1 MKLKHILAALG
12 MASAASLTWA
22 HDHDAHGH
30 DTAAIGQAGD
40 ASKVNRTISV
50 EMSDAMK
57 FTPSSISVRKGETI
71 RFVVKNQ
78 GQLKHEM
85 VLGTQQALAEHAAL
99 MKKFPEMEH
108 SDPNMVTVAP
118 GQSGEMV
125 WQFTNA
131 GKVNFACLQPG
142 HYDAGMKGMV
152 NVKAFKPQTAV
163 ATEPSATTG
172 DAVMTEGVV
181 RKIDKSLK
189 KITLQHGEI
198 KNLDMPGM
206 TMVFQ
211 VKDKALLD
219 KVKVGDAVKF
229 HAEKQ
234 GGAIVVTV
242 IQPDR

>member
-1 MKLKHILAALG
+1 MKLKHILAALS

-22 HDHDAHGH
+22 HEHDEHGH
-30 DTAAIGQAGD
+30 DTAAIGQSGD
-40 ASKVNRTISV
+40 ATKINRTISV

-108 SDPNMVTVAP
+108 SDPNMVTAAP

-125 WQFTNA
+125 WQFTKA

-152 NVKAFKPQTAV
+152 TVAAEPLTASPP
-163 ATEPSATTG
+163 AE
-172 DAVMTEGVV
+172 AVMTEGIV

-189 KITLQHGEI
+189 KITIKHGEI
-198 KNLDMPGM
+198 KNLEMPGM

-211 VKDKALLD
+211 VKDEALLD
-219 KVKVGDAVKF
+219 KAKVGDAVKF
-229 HAEKQ
+229 HAELQ
-234 GGAIVVTV
+234 GGAIVVTE
-242 IQPDR
+242 IQTDH